1 MKKLFSLVLL
11 LVSLVS
17 ISFSQKTKQPK
28 LVVGIVVD
36 QMRADYIDKYKSKYS
51 QKGFLRL
58 QSQGFDCRNTNFNYA
73 PTFTGPGHASIY
85 TGTTPMLNGIV
96 SNDWYVRKSN
106 DTMYCVSDKNVKTV
120 GAENASGRM
129 SPNNLLTT
137 TITDELQL
145 TTQGKSKVIGI
156 SLKDR
161 GAILPA
167 GRAADASYWF
177 DGYTGNWISSSWY
190 MTELPEWVK
199 NFNNKKYP
207 DQYLSKPWN
216 TLLPIEQYTE
226 SDKDDSPYEMKFK
239 GEEKPIFPHNLPAFK
254 GTSWDLVR
262 RTPFGN
268 TITKDLA
275 VEAITAEHMGED
287 DVTDFLCV
295 SFSATDYVGHQFG
308 TNAIE
313 LEDTYIR
320 LDKDLGDLFSFL
332 DNKLGKD
339 NYLVFLTADHAA
351 IQNPQSLIDNKLN
364 AGFINARIINDTVI
378 DFLKQQYGS
387 AKYFS
392 CYDNNQVY
400 LNRKAI
406 AEDKLNLEEV
416 QTKIALY
423 LSNVIEGIYTCVAGE
438 KIKTDAS
445 SDPLMTRIKNGY
457 HPERSG
463 DVIVVYAPGWI
474 ENLYGGNGKQG
485 TTHGSPYAYDTHV
498 PLLWMGTGITQGSTT
513 RSINITDIA
522 PTLSFLLHTNLPNA
536 CKGYPILEI
545 TK

>member
-1 MKKLFSLVLL
+1 MKKILILSFLL
-11 LVSLVS
+11 
-17 ISFSQKTKQPK
+17 ISFCSVTFAQKSKQPK

-36 QMRADYIDKYKSKYS
+36 QMRADYIEKYKSKYS

-58 QSQGFDCRNTNFNYA
+58 QAQGFDCRNTNFNYA

-106 DTMYCVSDKNVKTV
+106 DTMYCVYDKNAKSI
-120 GAENASGRM
+120 GAENSAGRM

-167 GRAADASYWF
+167 GRAADAAYWY

-207 DQYLSKPWN
+207 DLYLSKPWN
-216 TLLPIEQYTE
+216 TLLPIDQYTE
-226 SDKDDSPYEMKFK
+226 SDVDDSPYEMKFK
-239 GEEKPIFPHNLPAFK
+239 GEEKPVFPHNLPAFK

-275 VEAITAEHMGED
+275 KEAITAEHMGED
-287 DVTDFLCV
+287 AITDFLCV

-320 LDKDLGDLFSFL
+320 LDKDLEDLFAFL
-332 DNKLGKD
+332 DAKCGKD

-351 IQNPQSLIDNKLN
+351 IQNPQSLIDTKLN
-364 AGFINARIINDTVI
+364 AGFINARVINDTVI
-378 DFLKQQYGS
+378 DYLKQQYGS

-416 QTKIALY
+416 QIKIAQY
-423 LSNVIEGIYTCVAGE
+423 LSNVVEGIYKCIGGE
-438 KIKTDAS
+438 KIKSDAS
-445 SDPLMTRIKNGY
+445 TDPLMVRIKNGY

-485 TTHGSPYAYDTHV
+485 TTHGSPYSYDTHV

-513 RSINITDIA
+513 RPINITDIA
-522 PTLSFLLHTNLPNA
+522 PTLSFLLNTNLPNA
-536 CKGYPILEI
+536 NKGFPIYEI

>member
-1 MKKLFSLVLL
+1 MKKILILSFLL
-11 LVSLVS
+11 
-17 ISFSQKTKQPK
+17 ISCYSATFAQKSKQPK

-36 QMRADYIDKYKSKYS
+36 QMRSDYIEKYKSKYS

-58 QSQGFDCRNTNFNYA
+58 QSQGFDCRNTNYNYA

-106 DTMYCVSDKNVKTV
+106 DTMYCVYDKNAKSI
-120 GAENASGRM
+120 GAENSVGKM

-167 GRAADASYWF
+167 GRAADAAYWF

-216 TLLPIEQYTE
+216 TLLPIDQYTE
-226 SDKDDSPYEMKFK
+226 SDKDDSPYEMSYK
-239 GEEKPIFPHNLPAFK
+239 GETKPVFPHDLPALK

-268 TITKDLA
+268 TMTKDLA
-275 VEAITAEHMGED
+275 LEAITAEHMGED
-287 DVTDFLCV
+287 EVTDFLCV

-320 LDKDLGDLFSFL
+320 LDKDLEDLFAFL
-332 DNKLGKD
+332 DAKCGKD

-351 IQNPQSLIDNKLN
+351 IQNPQSLIDVKLN
-364 AGFINARIINDTVI
+364 AGFINARVINDTVI
-378 DFLKQQYGS
+378 DYLKQQYGS

-416 QTKIALY
+416 QTKVAQY
-423 LSNVIEGIYTCVAGE
+423 LSNIIEGVYMCVAGE
-438 KIKTDAS
+438 TLKNNVS
-445 SDPLMTRIKNGY
+445 VDPLMVRIKNGY

-485 TTHGSPYAYDTHV
+485 TTHGSPYSYDTHV

-513 RSINITDIA
+513 RPINITDIA
-522 PTLSFLLHTNLPNA
+522 PTLSFLLNTNLPNA
-536 CKGYPILEI
+536 NKGFPIYEI

>member
-1 MKKLFSLVLL
+1 MKKILIISSLL
-11 LVSLVS
+11 
-17 ISFSQKTKQPK
+17 ISFCAVTFAQKSKQPK

-36 QMRADYIDKYKSKYS
+36 QMRADYIEKYKSKYS

-58 QSQGFDCRNTNFNYA
+58 QSQGFDCRNTNYNYA

-85 TGTTPMLNGIV
+85 TGTTPILHGIV

-106 DTMYCVSDKNVKTV
+106 DTIYCVYDRNVKSV
-120 GAENASGRM
+120 GGESGPGRM

-167 GRAADASYWF
+167 GRAADAAYWF
-177 DGYTGNWISSSWY
+177 DGYTGNWITSTWY
-190 MTELPEWVK
+190 MTDLPEWVK

-207 DQYLSKPWN
+207 DLYLSKPWN
-216 TLLPIEQYTE
+216 TLLPIDQYTE
-226 SDKDDSPYEMKFK
+226 SDVDDSPYEMKFK
-239 GEEKPIFPHNLPAFK
+239 GEEKPVFPHNLPTFK

-268 TITKDLA
+268 TMTKDLA
-275 VEAITAEHMGED
+275 KEAITAEHMGED
-287 DVTDFLCV
+287 AITDFLCV

-320 LDKDLGDLFSFL
+320 LDKDLEDLFSFL
-332 DNKLGKD
+332 DAKCGKD

-351 IQNPQSLIDNKLN
+351 IQNPQSLIDVKLN
-364 AGFINARIINDTVI
+364 AGFINARVINDTVI
-378 DFLKQQYGS
+378 DYLKQQYGT

-416 QTKIALY
+416 QTKVAQY
-423 LSNVIEGIYTCVAGE
+423 LSNIIEGIYMCVAGE
-438 KIKTDAS
+438 TLKNNVS
-445 SDPLMTRIKNGY
+445 VDPLMVRIKNGY

-498 PLLWMGTGITQGSTT
+498 PLLWMGTGIIQGSTT
-513 RSINITDIA
+513 RPINITDIA
-522 PTLSFLLHTNLPNA
+522 PTLSFLLNTNLPNA
-536 CKGYPILEI
+536 NKGFPIYEI